1 MNKIL
6 IFVILF
12 LASCTTK
19 TVNNNLDF
27 SNELSLEEFKIKLNE
42 YAKNSSYPNI
52 DE

>member
-6 IFVILF
+6 IIIILF
-12 LASCTTK
+12 LASCTPK
-19 TVNNNLDF
+19 AAKNNLDF
-27 SNELSLEEFKIKLNE
+27 SNQLSLEEFRIKLNE